1 MGPHLPVAKPGVHR
15 FDENYMNE
23 ENLPMPGTSTDSP
36 GDIRAEEILAA
47 LDEDQRAVALAT
59 RGPVCVIAGAGTGKT
74 RAITH
79 RIAYA
84 AAIGT
89 MDPQK
94 VLAITFTARAAGE
107 MRVRLRGLGVPMVA
121 ARTIHAA
128 ALKQLIYFWPSVFGG
143 KTPDL
148 ITTKSSFLGEAINR
162 AGLSD
167 TLRATSRELMRD
179 IASEIEWAKVSEV
192 APEDFLLE
200 IEQRVQKP
208 RINAEQLAKVYMAYE
223 SVKKQELAIDFEDV
237 LLLTAAMIEEERD
250 VRERVQ
256 DQYRYFTIDE
266 YQDISPIQQ
275 RLINAWIGTRQ
286 DICVVGDPAQTIYS
300 FAGATPIFLNSFTKK
315 YPEAEVIRL
324 STGYRSTPEIT
335 FAANALLRHGAMGQE
350 LVAINSHGKKP
361 SVDAYSDESAE
372 IAGVLAQITDL
383 LKTGTQA
390 QEIAILA
397 RTNNQLKGIER
408 EMNRLGLPYQLRNTE
423 RFFDRQ
429 DVRDFLKVV
438 RQASV
443 IPTEGV
449 HWFDEMRTLSQPFL
463 TGESIDGIAALLHL
477 ARELDADPSFSPKTL
492 RSYIREVEDRVQQ
505 NNPPTM
511 PVVTLATLHAAKGL
525 EWERVF
531 LIGASEGILPLENG
545 ATGQSDAVINE
556 ERRLFYVGMTRAKVD
571 LHISHRQNPSRFLHE
586 SGLLA

>member
-1 MGPHLPVAKPGVHR
+1 MSLV
-15 FDENYMNE
+15 
-23 ENLPMPGTSTDSP
+23 
-36 GDIRAEEILAA
+36 AEEILAA
-47 LDEDQRAVALAT
+47 LDEDQKAVALAT

-89 MDPQK
+89 MDPAK
-94 VLAITFTARAAGE
+94 VLALTFTAKAAGE
-107 MRVRLRGLGVPMVA
+107 MRVRLRSLGVPTVA

-128 ALKQLIYFWPSVFGG
+128 ALKQLLYFWPTVFGG

-148 ITTKSSFLGEAINR
+148 ITAKSGFLSEAVNR

-167 TLRATSRELMRD
+167 TIRVTNRELMRD
-179 IASEIEWAKVSEV
+179 IASEIEWAKVSQV
-192 APEDFLLE
+192 GPEDFVSE
-200 IEQRVQKP
+200 IEKRVQKP
-208 RINAEQLAKVYMAYE
+208 RASAEHLAKIYSAYE

-237 LLLTAAMIEEERD
+237 LLLTTAMVEEERD

-275 RLINAWIGTRQ
+275 RLINAWLGSRQ

-300 FAGATPIFLNSFTKK
+300 FAGATPVFLNTFTQRF
-315 YPEAEVIRL
+315 PEAEVIRL
-324 STGYRSTPEIT
+324 STGYRSTPEII
-335 FAANALLRHGAMGQE
+335 FAANALLRHASMGQE
-350 LVAINSHGKKP
+350 LVATNEHGEKP
-361 SVDAYSDESAE
+361 AVTGYSDESAE
-372 IAGVLAQITDL
+372 IAGVLKEITGL
-383 LKTGTQA
+383 LASGTPA
-390 QEIAILA
+390 QEISILA
-397 RTNNQLKGIER
+397 RTNNQLGGIER
-408 EMNRLGLPYQLRNTE
+408 AMNKLGLPYQVRNTE
-423 RFFDRQ
+423 KFFERQ
-429 DVRDFLKVV
+429 DVRDFLKQV

-443 IPTEGV
+443 LPTEGST
-449 HWFDEMRTLSQPFL
+449 WIDELRTIAQPFL

-477 ARELDADPSFSPKTL
+477 ARELDSDENFAPKTL
-492 RSYIREVEDRVQQ
+492 RGYLREVEDRVQQ

-531 LIGASEGILPLENG
+531 MIGASEGILPLQID
-545 ATGQSDAVINE
+545 ATEAVINE
-556 ERRLFYVGMTRAKVD
+556 ERRLFYVGMTRAKQD
-571 LHISHRQNPSRFLHE
+571 LHISHRGNPSRFLRE
-586 SGLLA
+586 SALI